1 MSNSERVESRVA
13 ESVTD
18 ECIHR
23 HRPEV
28 GDQLILSF
36 RIIGEE
42 QSKMLFE
49 SAEDIYSKNHVVWIF
64 SFDDKVL
71 EP

>member
-1 MSNSERVESRVA
+1 MSNSEQVESRVA

-23 HRPEV
+23 HRPWA
-28 GDQLILSF
+28 GKQLILSF
-36 RIIGEE
+36 RVKWRKTVQNAFRIC
-42 QSKMLFE
+42 K
-49 SAEDIYSKNHVVWIF
+49 DIYSKSHRIWIF
-64 SFDDKVL
+64 SFADKVL

>member
-1 MSNSERVESRVA
+1 MSNSDRVESRVA

-23 HRPEV
+23 HRPLA
-28 GDQLILSF
+28 GKQLILSF

-42 QSKMLFE
+42 QSKMVLE
-49 SAEDIYSKNHVVWIF
+49 SAEDIYSKNHHIWIF
-64 SFDDKVL
+64 SFADKVL